1 MLGKCSIVVLPL
13 RRAKPAF
20 MTDSAGVTAMLV
32 AGVSFSLDWSRKLE
46 RGEATD
52 EVHGITTLFAN
63 CVVLFCPSRLRDGA
77 GVSGNGVSDIMAA
90 GLRGLPRRGL
100 VGVLIVMGLPCV
112 AGKSLVSAFK
122 SFGWYHFPTSLAF

>member
-1 MLGKCSIVVLPL
+1 MLGKCSIVVVPL
-13 RRAKPAF
+13 CRAKLAF
-20 MTDSAGVTAMLV
+20 IADSAGVTAMLV

-52 EVHGITTLFAN
+52 EVHGITTLFAS

-77 GVSGNGVSDIMAA
+77 GVSGNRVSDIM

-122 SFGWYHFPTSLAF
+122 SFGWYHFPTSLTF